1 MAALEELD
9 ARVGEAM
16 PADRHRL
23 RGKLRAMR
31 QAAKA
36 GKPFD
41 RNLTRLTRELDR
53 SAELFAARRRGVP
66 AVTFAGDLPIHERV
80 AEIGELIRSHQVLI
94 VCGETGSG
102 KSTQLPKI
110 CLSIGRGVG
119 GMIGHT
125 QPRRIAARS
134 VAARVAEELKVPL
147 GKQVG
152 FKVRFTD
159 ATEPTTY
166 VKLMTDGILLA
177 ETQGDPYLSAYD
189 TVIVDEAHERSLNI
203 DLLLGYL
210 KRLLPKRPDLRVIV
224 TSATIDVE
232 RYSEFFTADGKPAP
246 VILVEGRTYPVE
258 VRYRPPEETEEGDGE
273 ADPMRNLVAAVEDV
287 CREGHGDVLLFVP
300 TERDIR
306 EAAKL
311 LRSRPLPGD
320 YGGMTSELL
329 PLYGRLSAEEQARV
343 FQPHPHRR
351 IVIATNVAE
360 SSITVPN
367 IRYVVDTG
375 TARISRYSARSGVQ
389 RLPIEPVSRASA
401 DQRKGRCGRVG
412 PGVCVRLY
420 SEEDYEGREQY
431 TPPEI
436 QRTNLAAVIL
446 QLKALGLGEVED
458 FPFLDP
464 PKPATIKDGYDTLF
478 ELGAIDEARNL
489 TEIGRKLAKLPVD
502 PRVGRMILAGHDEG
516 CLQEVLIIASVLELQ
531 DPRERPL
538 DKQQAADEAHK
549 KFVDAESD
557 FVGYLKL
564 WNFVRGLKD
573 DLTRSKVRRA
583 CQKNFLSYNRVREWE
598 DIHRQIV
605 QLAEQSGFDP
615 RRGIGLLEELRVERR
630 ESSAEDVTAA
640 PAEIAGRVVSAAD
653 RIHAAKR
660 AALNLL
666 PSALNSKPRGGYD
679 ALHRALLAG
688 LLSNVALKRDD
699 KNEYTGS
706 GGQTLFLWPGSGLI
720 EKKPK
725 WVVAAELVETTRRYA
740 RTVARINPLW
750 IEPLAGHLVKRTY
763 GDPRWEGTSGRVIAD
778 EKVTLYG
785 LPVVPRRP
793 ANYGPID
800 PSAARTLFLQ
810 NGLVEGDWETTQGF
824 FKVNRQIVAEVEE
837 LLAKTRRTDLLK
849 GDAAHFAFYD
859 ERLPADVYDGPTV
872 ARWLKQAGPAAEKR
886 LHLSKSDLVKDEA
899 DALEEADFPNAV
911 ELGGVRLPLDYHLE
925 PGAAEDGVTVV
936 VPKEA
941 VNQLRPERLGWL
953 VPGLL
958 EEKVAALIRTLPK
971 WIRTAFVP
979 VPQTAKEVVRRLNFG
994 EGNVEAA
1001 IAAELSRVAGERVTQ
1016 EMFETDKL
1024 PNHLRMNVRVVD
1036 EAGEALATGR
1046 DVPAL
1051 QQKYAGAAAVA
1062 FTRSTASSDWHR
1074 DGLKDWVWG
1083 ELPESVELPRGD
1095 VTLKGYPAVVDQRE
1109 AVGLRLLDT
1118 PERAERET
1126 RRGLQRLFLLAN
1138 HKAVKAQV
1146 DWLPDLDR
1154 KLLNLATLCRPAE
1167 MRRQLLELAADR
1179 AVFPDDSPVP
1189 RTEAAWR
1196 DRSKLARNRISVAGQ
1211 EINDLLAALAERWQ
1225 PVRLLLEDRHPP
1237 QWDYAV
1243 EDVKAQVGHL
1253 FRGDFLTETPRTWL
1267 VQFPRYLAAII
1278 ARFDKLA
1285 SGGLDRDRQLAA
1297 KVRPRFEDYLRLE
1310 AEATARGDLPAKL
1323 VQYRWMLEEYRVSL
1337 FAQTLGTVVTVSE
1350 QRLEK
1355 ARARVR
1361 V

>member
-1 MAALEELD
+1 
-9 ARVGEAM
+9 
-16 PADRHRL
+16 
-23 RGKLRAMR
+23 
-31 QAAKA
+31 
-36 GKPFD
+36 
-41 RNLTRLTRELDR
+41 
-53 SAELFAARRRGVP
+53 
-66 AVTFAGDLPIHERV
+66 
-80 AEIGELIRSHQVLI
+80 
-94 VCGETGSG
+94 
-102 KSTQLPKI
+102 
-110 CLSIGRGVG
+110 
-119 GMIGHT
+119 
-125 QPRRIAARS
+125 
-134 VAARVAEELKVPL
+134 VAA
-147 GKQVG
+147 G
-152 FKVRFTD
+152 
-159 ATEPTTY
+159 
-166 VKLMTDGILLA
+166 
-177 ETQGDPYLSAYD
+177 
-189 TVIVDEAHERSLNI
+189 
-203 DLLLGYL
+203 
-210 KRLLPKRPDLRVIV
+210 
-224 TSATIDVE
+224 
-232 RYSEFFTADGKPAP
+232 
-246 VILVEGRTYPVE
+246 PVE
-258 VRYRPPEETEEGDGE
+258 V
-273 ADPMRNLVAAVEDV
+273 
-287 CREGHGDVLLFVP
+287 
-300 TERDIR
+300 
-306 EAAKL
+306 
-311 LRSRPLPGD
+311 PG
-320 YGGMTSELL
+320 
-329 PLYGRLSAEEQARV
+329 
-343 FQPHPHRR
+343 
-351 IVIATNVAE
+351 
-360 SSITVPN
+360 
-367 IRYVVDTG
+367 
-375 TARISRYSARSGVQ
+375 
-389 RLPIEPVSRASA
+389 
-401 DQRKGRCGRVG
+401 
-412 PGVCVRLY
+412 
-420 SEEDYEGREQY
+420 
-431 TPPEI
+431 
-436 QRTNLAAVIL
+436 RT
-446 QLKALGLGEVED
+446 
-458 FPFLDP
+458 
-464 PKPATIKDGYDTLF
+464 
-478 ELGAIDEARNL
+478 
-489 TEIGRKLAKLPVD
+489 
-502 PRVGRMILAGHDEG
+502 
-516 CLQEVLIIASVLELQ
+516 
-531 DPRERPL
+531 
-538 DKQQAADEAHK
+538 
-549 KFVDAESD
+549 
-557 FVGYLKL
+557 
-564 WNFVRGLKD
+564 
-573 DLTRSKVRRA
+573 
-583 CQKNFLSYNRVREWE
+583 
-598 DIHRQIV
+598 
-605 QLAEQSGFDP
+605 
-615 RRGIGLLEELRVERR
+615 
-630 ESSAEDVTAA
+630 
-640 PAEIAGRVVSAAD
+640 VSAAD
-653 RIHAAKR
+653 RIHAARR
-660 AALNLL
+660 AKAAS
-666 PSALNSKPRGGYD
+666 PSSSLAPRPSSGYD

-800 PSAARTLFLQ
+800 PSAARTLFIQ
-810 NGLVEGDWETTQGF
+810 NGLVEGDWETTQAF
-824 FKVNRQIVAEVEE
+824 FKANRQLVAEIEE

-859 ERLPADVYDGPTV
+859 ERLPADVFDGPTL

-899 DALEEADFPNAV
+899 DSLEEADFPNAI
-911 ELGGVRLPLDYHLE
+911 ELTGVRLPLDYHLE
-925 PGAAEDGVTVV
+925 PGSAEDGVTVV

-979 VPQTAKEVVRRLNFG
+979 VPQTAKEVVRRLKFG

-1001 IAAELSRVAGERVTQ
+1001 IAAELSRIAGERVTP
-1016 EMFETDKL
+1016 EMFEADKL

-1062 FTRSTASSDWHR
+1062 FTRSTASGDWHR
-1074 DGLKDWVWG
+1074 DGLKDWTWG
-1083 ELPESVELPRGD
+1083 DLPESVELPRGD

-1126 RRGLQRLFLLAN
+1126 RRGLRRLFLLAN
-1138 HKAVKAQV
+1138 LKAVKAQV

-1179 AVFPDDSPVP
+1179 TVFPDDSPAP

-1196 DRSKLARNRISVAGQ
+1196 ERSKLARNRISVAGQ

-1237 QWDYAV
+1237 QWDDAV
-1243 EDVKAQVGHL
+1243 EDVKSQVEHL
-1253 FRGDFLTETPRTWL
+1253 FRGDFLTETPWL
-1267 VQFPRYLAAII
+1267 WLTQFPRYLAAIV

-1285 SGGLDRDRQLAA
+1285 SGGLERDRQLAA
-1297 KVRPRFEDYLRLE
+1297 KVRPRFEDSLRLE
-1310 AEATARGDLPAKL
+1310 AQAAARDDLPAKL

-1350 QRLEK
+1350 QRLDK